1 MAAHPTRVTLRWREG
16 GRLEAETDSG
26 AVTTVDGQGGASP
39 SPMLLL
45 LEAVG
50 SCSAIDVVE
59 ILTKGRQPP
68 AGLEVQVLGERR
80 DEPPRRYTALR
91 LLYTIRGDVERARA
105 ERAVSLSLEK
115 YCSVFHSLD
124 PDLRDATDVEIRIED
139 DGEP

>member
-1 MAAHPTRVTLRWREG
+1 MAARPSRVTLRWREES
-16 GRLEAETDSG
+16 RLEAETESG
-26 AVTTVDGQGGASP
+26 AVITVDGKGGLSP

-68 AGLEVQVLGERR
+68 VELEVQVLGERR
-80 DEPPRRYTALR
+80 AEPPRRYTALR
-91 LLYTIRGDVERARA
+91 LLYTIRGRVDRARA

-124 PDLRDATDVEIRIED
+124 PDLRDHTEVEIRIED
-139 DGEP
+139 AGEG